1 MADIKDIIEKLDK
14 MDSRIDNID
23 ITLAK
28 QNVTLEEHV
37 RRSEANEETLEI
49 VKNEADVRLRNLE
62 SYKDKVL
69 GAFAILGILGTL
81 AVGIKELGFF

>member
-23 ITLAK
+23 ITLVR
-28 QNVTLEEHV
+28 QNITLEDHV
-37 RRSEANEETLEI
+37 RRSAANEETLEI
-49 VKNEADVRLRNLE
+49 VKNEADIRLRSLE
-62 SYKDKVL
+62 SYKDRIL

-81 AVGIKELGFF
+81 VIGIKQLGLF